1 MSNNTDKKQESFG
14 EIFEHVCV
22 CLIAIGL
29 MASLVV
35 LLFLKHFASCE
46 EPIVIQ
52 DSERSIV
59 IMNKTDKRIII
70 IDEHS
75 AIKGG
80 SNDKE

>member
-14 EIFEHVCV
+14 EILEHVCV
-22 CLIAIGL
+22 SLIGIAII
-29 MASLVV
+29 ASLIV

-46 EPIVIQ
+46 KPIVIQ

-59 IMNKTDKRIII
+59 IINKTDKKIII
-70 IDEHS
+70 IDEHG
-75 AIKGG
+75 ITKEG

>member
-22 CLIAIGL
+22 GLIAIGL

-46 EPIVIQ
+46 KPIVIQ

-59 IMNKTDKRIII
+59 IINKTDKKIII
-70 IDEHS
+70 TDEHG
-75 AIKGG
+75 ITKEG
-80 SNDKE
+80 SNDKK